1 MSFFQASSVEDAVK
15 AKMNAPA
22 SAFIAGGQSLV
33 PRLRRSGHSFSSFI
47 DLSRIEALLG
57 MRTEGEWL
65 DVGAAVTHR
74 ELADSDAV
82 RMRAPGLA
90 ALAGGLGDP
99 QVRNR
104 GTLGGAVAERDPR

>member
-65 DVGAAVTHR
+65 DLVVRFSEDSVVVQVMLERVTP
-74 ELADSDAV
+74 D
-82 RMRAPGLA
+82 
-90 ALAGGLGDP
+90 
-99 QVRNR
+99 
-104 GTLGGAVAERDPR
+104 